1 MRIRRHK
8 AAIIGVGNPLMGDD
22 GAGILVLKM
31 LIGKGLPRGIE
42 IVDAGTGGMTLLHL
56 LTKYDPVVIVDA
68 VDMGLKPGELRTFS
82 PDDVISLKEERKFSL
97 HEADV
102 FEMIMIARQLGQCPA
117 KITIC
122 AIQPR
127 TIRSARGLSREVREK
142 MPDLVARV
150 LVCCH

>member
-1 MRIRRHK
+1 MHK

-31 LIGKGLPRGIE
+31 LIGKALPRGIE
-42 IVDAGTGGMTLLHL
+42 IIDAGTGGMTLLHL

-82 PDDVISLKEERKFSL
+82 PSDVVSLKKERKVSL
-97 HEADV
+97 HETDV
-102 FEMIMIARQLGQCPA
+102 FEMIMLARQLGQCPA

-127 TIRSARGLSREVREK
+127 TIRTTSGLSREVREN
-142 MPDLVARV
+142 MPDLAARV
-150 LVCCH
+150 LMSCP